1 MSKVLK
7 STMMFISHAKNQLYL
22 LTSSLRYCKDI
33 ANLLFWELQEC
44 LIIPIK
50 TIVFICRKPSS
61 SSACKKSTSSP
72 TSFVRYCKEIV
83 KLLLWVIWAC
93 LVTWL
98 CTPKVILSTCRKR
111 LCLSA
116 SKKATSSP
124 KFSRDITKICKT
136 SYFGYFGQAWLYTP
150 KMILSTCRKL
160 QCLSECQ
167 K

>member
-22 LTSSLRYCKDI
+22 LTSCLIYCKDI

-44 LIIPIK
+44 LIIPTIK
-50 TIVFICRKPSS
+50 TLVFICRKPSS

-72 TSFVRYCKEIV
+72 TSFVRHCKEIV
-83 KLLLWVIWAC
+83 KLLFWVIWAC

-98 CTPKVILSTCRKR
+98 CTPKVILSTRRKR

-124 KFSRDITKICKT
+124 KF
-136 SYFGYFGQAWLYTP
+136 F
-150 KMILSTCRKL
+150 
-160 QCLSECQ
+160 
-167 K
+167 